1 MAIMVAVTD
10 TDEGAYALATAIRE
24 ARELHT
30 NLVILNLAARRV
42 DTSSVPSDVPVDIVT
57 RNGPEDRDH
66 AQVILNQIH
75 EHEGVT
81 RLILGVHRRSPVG
94 KATLGN
100 VSHRV
105 LLEAPVPVLAVKV
118 PE

>member
-10 TDEGAYALATAIRE
+10 TDEGVYALATAIRE
-24 ARELHT
+24 ARESHASLI
-30 NLVILNLAARRV
+30 VLNLTTRKV
-42 DTSSVPSDVPVDIVT
+42 DTSTAGPSVSVRTIT

-66 AQVILNQIH
+66 ASVILD
-75 EHEGVT
+75 ELSKAPDVDK
-81 RLILGVHRRSPVG
+81 LVLGVRRRSPVG

-100 VSHRV
+100 VGQRV